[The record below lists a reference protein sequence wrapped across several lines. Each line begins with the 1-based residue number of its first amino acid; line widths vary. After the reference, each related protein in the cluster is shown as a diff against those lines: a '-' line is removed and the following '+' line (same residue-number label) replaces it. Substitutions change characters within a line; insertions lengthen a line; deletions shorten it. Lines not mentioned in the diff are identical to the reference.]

1 MSYSVKSNNEDF
13 DVVEKDT
20 GLVVYRTESSRTAR
34 SMCRSLNL
42 GSGFNGFTPIFFA
55 ETNKK
60 GDSEESPFQ

>member
-1 MSYSVKSNNEDF
+1 MSYRVEQNKKDF

-20 GLVVYRTESSRTAR
+20 ELVVYTTESSKVAR

-42 GSGFNGFTPIFFA
+42 GSGFNGFTPTFFA

-60 GDSEESPFQ
+60 GDSTESPFQ